1 MQQTLSTVA
10 TLKGQL
16 DEANFYIGLFNV
28 KILLKGFFIQTN
40 QQSQYMTL
48 HQSIATC
55 LNEIF

>member
-16 DEANFYIGLFNV
+16 DEVNFYIGLFNV
-28 KILLKGFFIQTN
+28 KILLKSFIQTN
-40 QQSQYMTL
+40 PQSQYMTL